1 MILVTK
7 AEAIALTGHSE
18 NWIKRHR
25 RAKRLRF
32 YDEKQPSTGGS
43 AQRFYWLEDLAI
55 LSGRDLSSL
64 QIQLH
69 ALCRPSIPQIP
80 SLSSVPPP
88 APPLMADHDPAAPLS
103 PAPVIEPSAGAVEEA
118 TPFTELTGWQLE
130 KANARLA
137 IVQAVLDRSA
147 AEPKRKTAIIREVA
161 AAHGFSPSTVSNY
174 LRAYREGD
182 YRGLCPQWGRRP
194 STGADIK
201 GLIEE
206 TYLDPKQPSKKVV
219 QERIAA
225 HCAEG
230 RIPAPNYSTVRRICA
245 KIPRSVVTFRREGRK
260 AWALT
265 YEPILRRDYAD
276 LAVGEMFCGD
286 HRELDFFVKVGGKIQ
301 RPWLTAW
308 MDLRTRLVVG
318 WHLGLAPNSRT
329 IALAFHHAVL
339 ACGRPAFV
347 YIDNGKDYKSHA
359 LNGREVVHG
368 RIQYDAETQGVFGGI
383 GTGVIHAL
391 PYAARSKP
399 IERWFRNLSD
409 RFDREQPGW
418 CGRNTMLRPE
428 KLAREIKSGA
438 LLTLDEVPAKLAA
451 FIAAYN
457 AREHSELKCAPASLW
472 EHATKEIPDARTLTL
487 LLMKSKPTRVWNDG
501 IHLHTMRYWAS
512 ELSGVIG
519 ETVEV
524 RYDPLDV
531 SRLYVFHQRALL
543 CEAATAITG
552 SMKTGEAQ
560 ILQKAKE
567 RKAARARVQRYPD
580 DIRILHDPAEALRVA
595 VGVRPA
601 PPALPPPPPA
611 VATRGDVVRLVLP
624 TDGAARAVAALPAPV
639 PVEAPA
645 TDPWLRAEVAEAVEA
660 CRQRLRLETEERQQ
674 QRLEDEAAAERYAQE
689 QRRQLK
695 LVRQAQGGGA

>member
-1 MILVTK
+1 MTFISKSEAARLAGTTVRSINRAIAAGLIRTRPDSRIAANGKRPDLVCLDDLGP
-7 AEAIALTGHSE
+7 EAI
-18 NWIKRHR
+18 
-25 RAKRLRF
+25 
-32 YDEKQPSTGGS
+32 
-43 AQRFYWLEDLAI
+43 QRYHASRVAPPAPT
-55 LSGRDLSSL
+55 LSVVAS
-64 QIQLH
+64 
-69 ALCRPSIPQIP
+69 
-80 SLSSVPPP
+80 PP
-88 APPLMADHDPAAPLS
+88 APPPTADHDPAAPTS

-118 TPFTELTGWQLE
+118 TRKLP
-130 KANARLA
+130 
-137 IVQAVLDRSA
+137 IVEA
-147 AEPKRKTAIIREVA
+147 AFALKVAHHKTATPAVNALAR
-161 AAHGFSPSTVSNY
+161 AHAISPST
-174 LRAYREGD
+174 LRGWMAAYRRDGFT
-182 YRGLCPQWGRRP
+182 GLIPQHGRRP
-194 STGADIK
+194 SLDPTVERFIQQA
-201 GLIEE
+201 
-206 TYLDPKQPSKKVV
+206 YLAPKQPLMATFH
-219 QERIAA
+219 ERTAA
-225 HCAEG
+225 FCAEI
-230 RIPAPNYSTVRRICA
+230 RHPAPSYTTVVRACA
-245 KIPRSVVTFRREGRK
+245 KIPQSVSTYHRLGKK

-265 YEPILRRDYAD
+265 YEPILRRDYTD

-308 MDLRTRLVVG
+308 MDLRSRLLVG
-318 WHLGLAPNSRT
+318 WHLGLTPNSRT

-359 LNGREVVHG
+359 LNGREVTHG

-409 RFDREQPGW
+409 RFDRDQPGW

-457 AREHSELKCAPASLW
+457 DREHSELKCAPASLW

-519 ETVEV
+519 ETVEA
-524 RYDPLDV
+524 RYDPADV

-552 SMKTGEAQ
+552 SMKVGEAQ

-580 DIRILHDPAEALRVA
+580 DIRILHDPDEALRVA
-595 VGVRPA
+595 VGARQA
-601 PPALPPPPPA
+601 EPALPPPPPA
-611 VATRGDVVRLVLP
+611 VATRGDVVPLFLLS
-624 TDGAARAVAALPAPV
+624 DRAGREVAALPAPE
-639 PVEAPA
+639 PVHEAPA
-645 TDPWLRAEVAEAVEA
+645 AAVAVNDAWQIFADEQFREMGDRKQ
-660 CRQRLRLETEERQQ
+660 RQA
-674 QRLEDEAAAERYAQE
+674 DAEAAAEATHQE
-689 QRRQLK
+689 HWRQY
-695 LVRQAQGGGA
+695 QQGGGA